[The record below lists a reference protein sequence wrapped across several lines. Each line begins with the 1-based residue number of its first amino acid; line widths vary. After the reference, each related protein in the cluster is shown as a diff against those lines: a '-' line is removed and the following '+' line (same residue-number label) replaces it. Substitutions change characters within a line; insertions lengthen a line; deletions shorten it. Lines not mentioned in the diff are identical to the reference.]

1 MFGQCADSFSTTTT
15 HSTGEIDMSHLLE
28 KLLKDRSFRHAD
40 ILSRFGET
48 VCLVVDR
55 EILTLARVEPLPSPT
70 RGCEE
75 DPERWD
81 GLE

>member
-1 MFGQCADSFSTTTT
+1 
-15 HSTGEIDMSHLLE
+15 MSHLLE
-28 KLLKDRSFRHAD
+28 NPPKERSFRHAD

-48 VCLVVDR
+48 VCLVTDR
-55 EILTLARVEPLPSPT
+55 EMLSVARIEPPPPTALAR
-70 RGCEE
+70 EE